1 MHIDFFER
9 FCFDR
14 SMENLF
20 NVNQAAFILKVHPLT
35 IRRYIKEG
43 RLKALK
49 VGGAIRIKE
58 KDLHEF
64 NKDYSPAPRVTET
77 GMKVKLNPAKSFS
90 MDDPFLRLNGR
101 GASIKLSST

>member
-1 MHIDFFER
+1 MD
-9 FCFDR
+9 
-14 SMENLF
+14 NLF

-58 KDLHEF
+58 KDLQEF
-64 NKDYSPAPRVTET
+64 NKDYTPQAKNTEPGAS
-77 GMKVKLNPAKSFS
+77 GMRVKLNPAKSFS
-90 MDDPFLRLNGR
+90 MEDPFLRLNGR
-101 GASIKLSST
+101 GASIKLSNV

>member
-1 MHIDFFER
+1 MD
-9 FCFDR
+9 
-14 SMENLF
+14 NLF

-58 KDLHEF
+58 KDLNEF
-64 NKDYSPAPRVTET
+64 NKDYTPNSRGVDTSGLRV
-77 GMKVKLNPAKSFS
+77 KINPAKSFS
-90 MDDPFLRLNGR
+90 MEDPFLRLNGR
-101 GASIKLSST
+101 GASIKLSS

>member
-1 MHIDFFER
+1 MD
-9 FCFDR
+9 
-14 SMENLF
+14 NLF

-64 NKDYSPAPRVTET
+64 NKDYTPNSRSVDT
-77 GMKVKLNPAKSFS
+77 GVKTKINPAKSFT
-90 MDDPFLRLNGR
+90 MEDPFLRLNGR
-101 GASIKLSST
+101 GASIKLSS